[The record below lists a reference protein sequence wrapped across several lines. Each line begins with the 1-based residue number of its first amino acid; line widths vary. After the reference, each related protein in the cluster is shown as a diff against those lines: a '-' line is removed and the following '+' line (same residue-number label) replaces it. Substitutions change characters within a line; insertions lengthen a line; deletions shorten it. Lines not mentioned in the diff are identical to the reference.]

1 MKELNDREKKV
12 DILNVVAELT
22 REISITDSLEK
33 MINTFTTRF
42 SEVFPFKHIIIWLFN
57 DELSNLT
64 QAYSTIPGDRT
75 LSLDDDN
82 IVVSAVKENRVIYIP
97 DFSKDKRFT
106 PFMEGCLSGIV
117 IPLSSFGKV
126 RGAIHIESHIRGYF
140 TENIILYLNV
150 LANQLAVLLRN
161 YHLFNQVQSLKNYLD
176 TLIEKVNAIMFVMD
190 SVGRIKRVNEAA
202 EKYTEYSREELYG
215 TLGVNLIT
223 PPEKRRGIMAIIPL
237 LRKGEFISG
246 VDIEITT
253 KSGARKFALFNFGGI
268 LESAGRLKEIIA
280 IGQDITKVKET
291 EMQLMQAEKLALIG
305 QIASSI
311 IHEISNPLALVSS
324 YAEVMCMKAESEG
337 RRDDVNKLKVILEN
351 TDRLTKLAQ
360 NLMNF
365 VRPAGHELIKINL
378 NEAIEEAIRW
388 VEPMLRK
395 GNIHIVKELGAN
407 LPTVKGNKTEIQ
419 QVFLNLMSNAI
430 HAMEKKIGKITITTE
445 LANNGYVAMVITDEG
460 VGIKGKDL
468 KRIFEPFFTTKP
480 AGKGTGLGLSIVR
493 RIVERHNAR
502 IAVKSRFGAGTSVRI
517 LLPRA
522 EEGGGR

>member
-1 MKELNDREKKV
+1 MEELNDREKRV

-22 REISITDSLEK
+22 REISITDSLEN
-33 MINTFTTRF
+33 MIHTFTTRF

-57 DELSNLT
+57 DELNNLT

-82 IVVSAVKENRVIYIP
+82 IVVSAVKENRTIYIP
-97 DFSKDKRFT
+97 DFSKERRFT
-106 PFMEGCLSGIV
+106 PFLEGGLSGIV
-117 IPLSSFGKV
+117 IPLSSFEKV
-126 RGAIHIESHIRGYF
+126 RGAIHIESHAREYF
-140 TENIILYLNV
+140 SENIILYLNV
-150 LANQLAVLLRN
+150 LANQLAVALRN
-161 YHLFNQVQSLKNYLD
+161 YHLFNRVQSLKNYLD

-215 TLGVNLIT
+215 TLGVNLIAS
-223 PPEKRRGIMAIIPL
+223 PEKRRAIMAIIPS

-246 VDIEITT
+246 VEVEIAT
-253 KSGARKFALFNFGGI
+253 KSGGRRFVLFNFGGI

-280 IGQDITKVKET
+280 IGQDITRTKET

-311 IHEISNPLALVSS
+311 IHEINNPLALISS

-337 RRDDVNKLKVILEN
+337 RTEDVNKLKVILKN

-365 VRPAGHELIKINL
+365 VRPGGSELSKINL
-378 NEAIEEAIRW
+378 NEAIEEAVKW

-395 GNIHIVKELGAN
+395 GNIHIVKELGEN
-407 LPTVKGNKTEIQ
+407 LPPVKGNKTEIQ
-419 QVFLNLMSNAI
+419 QIFLNLMSNAI
-430 HAMEKKIGKITITTE
+430 HAMEKKTGKITITTE
-445 LANNGYVAMVITDEG
+445 YVNNGYVAMVITDEG
-460 VGIKGKDL
+460 TGIKQQDL

-480 AGKGTGLGLSIVR
+480 AGKGTGLGLSIVQ
-493 RIVERHNAR
+493 RILERHNAR
-502 IAVKSRFGAGTSVRI
+502 IAVKSKVGVGTSVRV

-522 EEGGGR
+522 EEEGIR